1 MTTPQPQTTASLA
14 QLADIS
20 EPLQPAT
27 FAFTPAISGL
37 LLMLLG
43 AAIFF
48 LLKAYLHWR
57 RFAAKRQALRILE
70 ALSTEQDA
78 PARINQLIKQV
89 LQHYQSTHPALSY
102 NSRDWQHWLSE
113 QHSLPL
119 PDLTTLLYGNT
130 PDSKVDSAAREQF
143 YQFARGWLKAY
154 KGKAAINSGPEGTHA
169 GV

>member
-1 MTTPQPQTTASLA
+1 MTTSQPQTAASLA

-27 FAFTPAISGL
+27 FAFTPAMAGL

-57 RFAAKRQALRILE
+57 RFAAKRQALRVLE
-70 ALSTEQDA
+70 TLSTEQDA

-89 LQHYQSTHPALSY
+89 LQHYQSSHPALSY
-102 NSRDWQHWLSE
+102 TSRDWQHWLSE

-119 PDLTTLLYGNT
+119 PDLTALLYANT
-130 PDSKVDSAAREQF
+130 PDSKADSIAREQF

-154 KGKAAINSGPEGTHA
+154 KGKAAINSWPESKHA